1 MISLKE
7 IGEELITLGYNVK
20 YLQLDDAESIIIK
33 IKKNVTI
40 KKLSKKHYPE
50 AKTVLVRD

>member
-7 IGEELITLGYNVK
+7 IGKELIILGYNVK

-33 IKKNVTI
+33 IKKTV
-40 KKLSKKHYPE
+40 SKP
-50 AKTVLVRD
+50 